1 LKDIEIN
8 IPTVFSRR
16 GGILLNNAFAIV
28 KVLILLTMIVLGFTK
43 GAGHKLGGPEVHAA
57 KSLAPSVAFKTDRR
71 DLASYTDS
79 FLYIVYTYSGFEQ
92 PFYVLSEVSRPRK
105 VFPKYTLLAMLA
117 TTSLF
122 ILTNIAYFFAVSKST
137 PDLSKAQDMATV
149 FFDQVFGNETAKR
162 VMSAMIAFSIFGNI
176 VVMTFTAARVKQE
189 IAKEGILP
197 FSLFF
202 ATGHTTSFARLKE
215 RFFPSRMLDNEHLE
229 QTPMAALG
237 LHWFTSVF
245 LIAVTSMMDIGTAY
259 SALVGLYSYTIIIL
273 MGFFCSGGLLYLKL
287 NPSRNWREDANIKF
301 WIDPLH
307 AVIYCV
313 TCGFLLV
320 VSFVKPAEDSPYS
333 YTNSK
338 IQWFV
343 IPTIGLSTL
352 VWGLMWYGGLRFVMY
367 RKMKDL
373 VVTRLALVVPDNKVE
388 GQFIQ
393 KAEIIRHEW
402 HVRIP
407 SSGASIDYDHEML

>member
-1 LKDIEIN
+1 
-8 IPTVFSRR
+8 
-16 GGILLNNAFAIV
+16 
-28 KVLILLTMIVLGFTK
+28 MIVLGFIK
-43 GAGHKLGGPEVHAA
+43 GAGHKLGGPAVDAA
-57 KSLAPSVAFKTDRR
+57 DSLAPSVAFKTDKH

-79 FLYIVYTYSGFEQ
+79 FLFIVYTYSGFEQ

-122 ILTNIAYFFAVSKST
+122 VLMNISYFCAVSSKHT
-137 PDLSKAQDMATV
+137 PDIASAQDMATV

-215 RFFPSRMLDNEHLE
+215 RFFPSRALDNEHLE

-245 LIAVTSMMDIGTAY
+245 LIAITSMMDTGTAY

-287 NPSRNWREDANIKF
+287 IPSRNWKEDANIRF

-320 VSFVKPAEDSPYS
+320 TAFVKPADYSPYS
-333 YTNSK
+333 YKNSH

-352 VWGLMWYGGLRFVMY
+352 TWGLMWYGGLHLVMY

-407 SSGASIDYDHEML
+407 SSGASIDYDNEMS